1 VTIALGLTSL
11 RHPNEMM
18 SLRPHE
24 GVTGVLMREA
34 VEARAASFCIHAGGA
49 EQKQGAGT
57 GYNESC
63 EFHHLRASSA
73 EMERAKNINSQP

>member
-1 VTIALGLTSL
+1 
-11 RHPNEMM
+11 
-18 SLRPHE
+18 
-24 GVTGVLMREA
+24 MREA

-73 EMERAKNINSQP
+73 EMERAKNINSQR